1 MLRPSR
7 SMGVSAFA
15 MLATLVCG
23 YSPATAQSHKVR
35 VSDLTDI
42 VYGTI
47 NNLQADSRRS
57 QSICVSA
64 SATDGLY
71 SVTATGTGPGG
82 ALELSSGAFSL
93 PYSVEWSTAPSQSFG
108 ASLVANEALVGQS
121 TPEKQQDCKSRGLQT
136 ASLIVI
142 LRGAELGAAIQ
153 GSYSGTL
160 TILIAAQ

>member
-1 MLRPSR
+1 MLRPLR
-7 SMGVSAFA
+7 SMGLNAFA
-15 MLATLVCG
+15 VLATLACAH
-23 YSPATAQSHKVR
+23 SPAPAQSNKV
-35 VSDLTDI
+35 SISGLTD
-42 VYGTI
+42 VAYGTI
-47 NNLQADSRRS
+47 NNLQTDSRRS

-64 SATDGLY
+64 STTDGLY

-82 ALELSSGAFSL
+82 ALELSSGTFSL
-93 PYSVEWSTAPSQSFG
+93 PYSVEWSSAPSQSFG
-108 ASLVANEALVGQS
+108 ASLTANAGLVGQS